1 MKLYYIVLSQTAVR
15 KKGYDVTHDDHL
27 SRGLKSMYFT
37 FEIIKWNI
45 FIMHEQ
51 EGYV

>member
-15 KKGYDVTHDDHL
+15 KKAMT
-27 SRGLKSMYFT
+27 SRTMTISQEGLYFT